1 MKKFLLLPCLLIT
14 LLSLNNC
21 TNYIRGDITTFSDG
35 FFVEPGTKII
45 VVPIT
50 TAQQN
55 SIEFRTYQNL
65 LSKFLAQNAFNIVSG
80 KDIKPDMVATLSY
93 DIDEGRTMRYIDYQP
108 VNRVKGYVDETVGY
122 YEYGRYYQ
130 RTEKRPITELGFE
143 KVIRTKFVYTANI
156 NPSLSYKI
164 ADDLSIGAGFVAQ
177 FYQANLN
184 QAVNFGAG
192 DSKAELIGN
201 DWGYGYNLGMNY
213 KINDKLKIGAG
224 YRSKID
230 YQLSGTTKIKDL
242 NLYSKFI
249 AKTATPESSC

>member
-1 MKKFLLLPCLLIT
+1 MIKDLIAMKKFLLLPCLLIT

-93 DIDEGRTMRYIDYQP
+93 DIDEGRMMRYIDYEP

-156 NPSLSYKI
+156 NIEIKKVQNENIFEPSDIIS
-164 ADDLSIGAGFVAQ
+164 
-177 FYQANLN
+177 
-184 QAVNFGAG
+184 
-192 DSKAELIGN
+192 
-201 DWGYGYNLGMNY
+201 
-213 KINDKLKIGAG
+213 
-224 YRSKID
+224 
-230 YQLSGTTKIKDL
+230 
-242 NLYSKFI
+242 
-249 AKTATPESSC
+249 AKTIYSGKIITQSQCGRFNTLFPKMLEMYFKKFPRESSSTMEEKIEFNCK